1 MAITTTAVQKLSRGL
16 WERRVGSVVGSRGW
30 ERLRVACVGVVRFR
44 STRALFPS
52 IHKIYVNLPRSDLR
66 KLSSTKSTAAPPN
79 VIERSV
85 LRGVRWSSEI

>member
-1 MAITTTAVQKLSRGL
+1 M
-16 WERRVGSVVGSRGW
+16 VGSDCESLAW
-30 ERLRVACVGVVRFR
+30 ESCAFVLPGHFSQA
-44 STRALFPS
+44 